1 MAEFTTKF
9 RGIVKDES
17 TGKDLYFFEVFLP
30 GEKDFGSY
38 FFYLTK
44 AGRLAR
50 ANKEFNVLSLDEH
63 DEESKAFQKKMLE
76 EGRKMLSELC
86 WSQK

>member
-1 MAEFTTKF
+1 MSEFNMKF

-17 TGKDLYFFEVFLP
+17 TGNDLYFFEVFLP

-44 AGRLAR
+44 DGRLAR
-50 ANKEFNVLSLDEH
+50 ANKEFNVLGLDEH
-63 DEESKAFQKKMLE
+63 DLESKSFQKRMLE
-76 EGRKMLSELC
+76 EGLKMLSNLN
-86 WSQK
+86 

>member
-9 RGIVKDES
+9 HGIVKDES

-30 GEKDFGSY
+30 GETTIGSY

-44 AGRLAR
+44 EGRLAR
-50 ANKEFNVLSLDEH
+50 ANKDYNVLGLDEH
-63 DEESKAFQKKMLE
+63 DPESKAFQKEMYDAGL
-76 EGRKMLSELC
+76 KMLSELC
-86 WSQK
+86 

>member
-1 MAEFTTKF
+1 MSEFNMKF

-17 TGKDLYFFEVFLP
+17 TGNDLYFFEVFLP

-44 AGRLAR
+44 DGRLAR
-50 ANKEFNVLSLDEH
+50 ANKEFNVLGLDEH
-63 DEESKAFQKKMLE
+63 DLDSKNFQKEMYKA
-76 EGRKMLSELC
+76 GVAMLSELC
-86 WSQK
+86 

>member
-9 RGIVKDES
+9 HGIVKDDC
-17 TGKDLYFFEVFLP
+17 TGENLYFFEVFLP
-30 GEKDFGSY
+30 GETDIGSY

-44 AGRLAR
+44 SGRLAR
-50 ANKEFNVLSLDEH
+50 ANKDFNVLGLDEH
-63 DEESKAFQKKMLE
+63 DLESKAFQKEMYKAGLA
-76 EGRKMLSELC
+76 MLSELC